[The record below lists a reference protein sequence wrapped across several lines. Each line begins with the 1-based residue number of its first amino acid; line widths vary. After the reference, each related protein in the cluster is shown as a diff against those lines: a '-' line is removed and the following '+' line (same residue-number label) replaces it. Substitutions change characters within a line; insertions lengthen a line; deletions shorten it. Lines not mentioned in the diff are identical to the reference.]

1 MIDCLFCDVVSNG
14 ADAANRIAE
23 FEHSV
28 AVVHFQQAFRGR
40 CILVLK
46 PHYTDVLEVPDLIH
60 AAVNDDLRRLGRA
73 VREAFQPDRINY
85 SNFGNVEPHVHWQL
99 IPRYRD
105 DGYWGGPPP
114 MPEAKLPLLPD
125 EEYRK
130 IAERIRSK
138 L

>member
-1 MIDCLFCDVVSNG
+1 MTDCLFCDVVRTG

-46 PHYTDVLEVPDLIH
+46 PHYLDVLEVPDAVH
-60 AAVNDDLRRLGRA
+60 AALNDDLRRLGRA
-73 VREAFQPDRINY
+73 VRDAYRPDRINY

-105 DGYWGGPPP
+105 DGHWGGPIP
-114 MPEAKLPLLPD
+114 MPETKLPMLPD
-125 EEYRK
+125 TEYRA
-130 IAERIRSK
+130 IAERIRAE

>member
-1 MIDCLFCDVVSNG
+1 MTDCLFCDVVRNG
-14 ADAANRIAE
+14 GNAANRIAE

-28 AVVHFQQAFRGR
+28 AVVHFQQTFRGR

-46 PHYTDVLEVPDLIH
+46 PHYVDVLEVPDAVH
-60 AAVNDDLRRLGRA
+60 AALNDDLRRLGRA
-73 VREAFQPDRINY
+73 VRDAYRPDRINY

-105 DGYWGGPPP
+105 DGHWGGPPP
-114 MPEAKLPLLPD
+114 MPETKLPLLPD
-125 EEYRK
+125 TEYRA
-130 IAERIRSK
+130 IAERIRAK